1 MKILYLADNRARG
14 NYGCRA
20 TSTALSLLTREDHEI
35 TGVISGRYTNTDV
48 NNLLYHKCIPGWV
61 YKLLSKTRYLKF
73 LRVIFYKVAR
83 RIKGRNYFFSNF
95 DYVSW
100 DMEEMIR
107 NVKRAT
113 PANPYLNEFNID
125 NYDFDAMVVN
135 GEGSFIFSTPGWR
148 ESLVMTMCMY
158 WAIKNGKKVFFMN
171 AMFSDEPYSERNM
184 KTIKLVSSVFE
195 KCSCVVAREKESFNY
210 IKENMPT
217 VNVTLIPDALFTWYN
232 MINDGFKVENYK
244 YFMPHV
250 AECDEAYTAFDFTK
264 PYILVSGS
272 SSAKISLDTEKAIS
286 IYSKLVENLKKVYEG
301 NVYLIQVCE
310 GDEFL
315 KEVAQNTRTQLI
327 SMETPIVAAAKILA
341 QADVF
346 VSGRYHPAIMATQG
360 GTPCV
365 FMSSNSHK
373 TRSLQ
378 ELLEYENIKEFNVLP
393 SDDEIQE
400 MCNMVLYYLNNM
412 DITRERIQK
421 KAFDIYKQARTMKDL
436 IK

>member
-48 NNLLYHKCIPGWV
+48 NNLLYHKYIPGWF
-61 YKLLSKTRYLKF
+61 YKLLSKTRFLKF
-73 LRVIFYKVAR
+73 IRVIFYKIAR
-83 RIKGRNYFFSNF
+83 RIKGNNYFFSNF

-113 PANPYLNEFNID
+113 PANPYLEEFNID

-158 WAIKNGKKVFFMN
+158 WALKNGKKVFFMN
-171 AMFSDEPYSERNM
+171 AMFSDEPYSERNL

-195 KCSCVVAREKESFNY
+195 KCSCVVAREKESYKY
-210 IKENMPT
+210 IKENMPS

-232 MINDGFKVENYK
+232 LINDGFKVENYK

-250 AECDEAYTAFDFTK
+250 DECDEFYSALDFTN
-264 PYILVSGS
+264 PYILISGS
-272 SSAKISLDTEKAIS
+272 SSAKISLYTDKAVD
-286 IYSKLVENLKKVYEG
+286 IYSRIVENIRNIYSG

-315 KEVAQNTRTQLI
+315 KDVSKRTGAYLI

-341 QADVF
+341 NADVF

-378 ELLEYENIKEFNVLP
+378 ELLEYQNIKEFNVLP
-393 SDDEIQE
+393 TDNEIQE
-400 MCNMVLYYLNNM
+400 MCDMVQYYLNNM
-412 DITRERIQK
+412 EDTRSRIQA
-421 KAFDIYKQARTMKDL
+421 KAFDIFKQARTMKDL